1 MKDNLFPPNP
11 IISKSS
17 EEIIFKYVQKK
28 TSVQLSSIECFNFF
42 TKAFPLRTCFHSLT
56 PLHKIDQFPL

>member
-1 MKDNLFPPNP
+1 MKDDLSPQNP

-28 TSVQLSSIECFNFF
+28 TSVQLSSMDCFSFF
-42 TKAFPLRTCFHSLT
+42 LSKLFL
-56 PLHKIDQFPL
+56 